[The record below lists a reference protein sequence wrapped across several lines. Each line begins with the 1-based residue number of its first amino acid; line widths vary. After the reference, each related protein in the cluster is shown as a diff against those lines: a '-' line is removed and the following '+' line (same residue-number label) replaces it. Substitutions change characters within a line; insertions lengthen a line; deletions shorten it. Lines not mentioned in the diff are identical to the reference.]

1 MQDTLKKRD
10 TQKEILKNRKNMKHN
25 KSKTT
30 GTRSPTSVV
39 VTRTTTIATPS
50 MMSSPGGRK
59 VAYARRKWSPH
70 QAQMNRRKSRDE
82 DDAGTLNDSFGT
94 LALSDLHADLEEGDA
109 NKKKN
114 DDDEDDYLTKS
125 LSLISTDV
133 LATNNNNSSLS
144 SFGSP
149 VGNKNKIRR
158 GRRRPGAPPL
168 AGSSPITTEGKR
180 KKKISSNS
188 RTSKSSNSAGS
199 LANLPSGGSKVPA
212 SRNQIPRSRN
222 GSGKSVCSTAS
233 TVSTRTT
240 KTKEELMAEIPKE
253 IQQKLY
259 IITDPT
265 IPIRDRVKLQIQMME
280 ESTGTEKRILR
291 KFKHNFDRKMFFEYK
306 VSEDDQHE
314 AQIQATIRKESI
326 KEQDFQT
333 LLQKKR
339 QQEHDEERA
348 QAQRAQ
354 NIEDQARHHKAQIIA
369 DDMTKMKDAA
379 LVAATV
385 TVERNQQEKQQEA
398 MEQTKIIDDFRQ
410 GEGKTMM
417 YDAQRALKEAILEQN
432 ELPSEKKK
440 KKKSMRKKEKKKKQ
454 ASTSS
459 SSSKTRTTT
468 TKSLEKHYRS

>member
-1 MQDTLKKRD
+1 
-10 TQKEILKNRKNMKHN
+10 
-25 KSKTT
+25 
-30 GTRSPTSVV
+30 
-39 VTRTTTIATPS
+39 
-50 MMSSPGGRK
+50 
-59 VAYARRKWSPH
+59 
-70 QAQMNRRKSRDE
+70 
-82 DDAGTLNDSFGT
+82 
-94 LALSDLHADLEEGDA
+94 
-109 NKKKN
+109 
-114 DDDEDDYLTKS
+114 
-125 LSLISTDV
+125 
-133 LATNNNNSSLS
+133 
-144 SFGSP
+144 
-149 VGNKNKIRR
+149 
-158 GRRRPGAPPL
+158 
-168 AGSSPITTEGKR
+168 
-180 KKKISSNS
+180 
-188 RTSKSSNSAGS
+188 
-199 LANLPSGGSKVPA
+199 
-212 SRNQIPRSRN
+212 
-222 GSGKSVCSTAS
+222 
-233 TVSTRTT
+233 
-240 KTKEELMAEIPKE
+240 MAEIPKE

-306 VSEDDQHE
+306 VSEDDHHE

-417 YDAQRALKEAILEQN
+417 YDAQRALKEAILEQH

-459 SSSKTRTTT
+459 SSSKTTTT

>member
-1 MQDTLKKRD
+1 
-10 TQKEILKNRKNMKHN
+10 
-25 KSKTT
+25 
-30 GTRSPTSVV
+30 
-39 VTRTTTIATPS
+39 
-50 MMSSPGGRK
+50 
-59 VAYARRKWSPH
+59 
-70 QAQMNRRKSRDE
+70 
-82 DDAGTLNDSFGT
+82 
-94 LALSDLHADLEEGDA
+94 
-109 NKKKN
+109 
-114 DDDEDDYLTKS
+114 
-125 LSLISTDV
+125 
-133 LATNNNNSSLS
+133 
-144 SFGSP
+144 
-149 VGNKNKIRR
+149 
-158 GRRRPGAPPL
+158 
-168 AGSSPITTEGKR
+168 
-180 KKKISSNS
+180 
-188 RTSKSSNSAGS
+188 
-199 LANLPSGGSKVPA
+199 
-212 SRNQIPRSRN
+212 
-222 GSGKSVCSTAS
+222 
-233 TVSTRTT
+233 
-240 KTKEELMAEIPKE
+240 MAEIPKE

-306 VSEDDQHE
+306 VSEDDHHE

-440 KKKSMRKKEKKKKQ
+440 KKKSMRKKRKEEKTSINIVVIVENNNNKKFG
-454 ASTSS
+454 
-459 SSSKTRTTT
+459 KTL
-468 TKSLEKHYRS
+468 S

>member
-1 MQDTLKKRD
+1 
-10 TQKEILKNRKNMKHN
+10 
-25 KSKTT
+25 
-30 GTRSPTSVV
+30 
-39 VTRTTTIATPS
+39 
-50 MMSSPGGRK
+50 
-59 VAYARRKWSPH
+59 
-70 QAQMNRRKSRDE
+70 
-82 DDAGTLNDSFGT
+82 
-94 LALSDLHADLEEGDA
+94 
-109 NKKKN
+109 
-114 DDDEDDYLTKS
+114 
-125 LSLISTDV
+125 
-133 LATNNNNSSLS
+133 
-144 SFGSP
+144 
-149 VGNKNKIRR
+149 
-158 GRRRPGAPPL
+158 
-168 AGSSPITTEGKR
+168 
-180 KKKISSNS
+180 
-188 RTSKSSNSAGS
+188 
-199 LANLPSGGSKVPA
+199 
-212 SRNQIPRSRN
+212 
-222 GSGKSVCSTAS
+222 
-233 TVSTRTT
+233 
-240 KTKEELMAEIPKE
+240 MAEIPKE

-459 SSSKTRTTT
+459 SSSKTTT